1 MVRMKWWMVSTS
13 AKQGESAL
21 EEAHLPLAVGLD
33 QSLQI
38 LFQSVTLIL
47 RCVNILEPSDIA
59 TILHIPV
66 SLSLFHRSIHHLTNL
81 SEKGVRVY

>member
-1 MVRMKWWMVSTS
+1 MMRIKWWMVSTS

-47 RCVNILEPSDIA
+47 RCVKILEPA
-59 TILHIPV
+59 PP
-66 SLSLFHRSIHHLTNL
+66 
-81 SEKGVRVY
+81 